1 MAAFRSINIG
11 SVSLAW
17 GNTRRF
23 GGTTMRDM
31 WRSLIVL
38 ASVAACAV
46 ASAASAAYPERPIR
60 LIIAYTPGGTGDL
73 VGRLIADALAPRL
86 GVPVVGVNQGGAN
99 GAIGARAVAAAAPD
113 GYTLLLAGN
122 AIFSILPHLSNV
134 GYDSTNFTP
143 IANISESQRLLAVRN
158 TLPVT
163 TLAEL
168 VGYAKRNPGRV
179 NYGTSGIG
187 STLHIMTEMF
197 RREAGFE
204 AVHIPFRGSA
214 PSIQAMLAGD
224 VDFMIDTVVIQHV
237 QEGRLRGLAAVGQR
251 RLPQLPDIPTLAE
264 LGYPNVRTSGWQALM
279 GPAGL
284 PGDVVN
290 LLATQVEAATQD
302 PAFLERL
309 ARGGL
314 EPSFRSP
321 TKLAEDLREDNL
333 QFGALIRSAGIVG
346 E

>member
-1 MAAFRSINIG
+1 MNILLGRIAAARRRCLW
-11 SVSLAW
+11 LA
-17 GNTRRF
+17 GI
-23 GGTTMRDM
+23 
-31 WRSLIVL
+31 LL
-38 ASVAACAV
+38 AAAAP
-46 ASAASAAYPERPIR
+46 AQAAYPERPVR

-86 GVPVVGVNQGGAN
+86 GVPVVTVNQGGAN
-99 GAIGARAVAAAAPD
+99 GAIGARAVAVAAPD

-158 TLPVT
+158 SLPVT

-168 VGYAKRNPGRV
+168 VDYGKRNPGRL

-204 AVHIPFRGSA
+204 ALHIPFRGSA
-214 PSIQAMLAGD
+214 PSVQAMMTGD
-224 VDFMIDTVVIQHV
+224 VDFMIDTVVIQHA
-237 QEGRLRGLAAVGQR
+237 QQGRLRPLAAVGDR
-251 RLPQLPDIPTLAE
+251 RLPQFPDLPTLAE
-264 LGYPNVRTSGWQALM
+264 QGYPNVRTSGWQALM
-279 GPAGL
+279 GPSGMPAEI
-284 PGDVVN
+284 VN
-290 LLATQVEAATQD
+290 ILAAHVESATRE
-302 PAFLERL
+302 PAFIDRL
-309 ARGGL
+309 ARGGV
-314 EPSFRSP
+314 EARFRSP
-321 TKLAEDLREDNL
+321 AQLTEDLREDNQ
-333 QFGALIRSAGIVG
+333 QFGAMIRSAGIVG